1 MIGMRNMAISDDS
14 SAPPFSCLSCATDFS
29 SALETKPVISPNDRD
44 PDLLTR
50 GLAMDFP
57 LHSISELRRTIAEA
71 QQDLWP
77 HRDPIDILDRA
88 RERLHEGLIG

>member
-1 MIGMRNMAISDDS
+1 MEIADDA
-14 SAPPFSCLSCATDFS
+14 SAPPSSFLSCAADLS
-29 SALETKPVISPNDRD
+29 SALKTKPGILPNDRD

-50 GLAMDFP
+50 GLALDFP
-57 LHSISELRRTIAEA
+57 LHSMSELRRTIAGA